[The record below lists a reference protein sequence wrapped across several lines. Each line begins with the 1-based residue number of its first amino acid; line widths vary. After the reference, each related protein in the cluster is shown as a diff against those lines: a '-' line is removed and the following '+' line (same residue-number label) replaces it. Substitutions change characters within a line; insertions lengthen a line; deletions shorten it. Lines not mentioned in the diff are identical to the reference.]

1 MIGKYRT
8 KKLKPWGIPAYS
20 WRLPIQNHLKV
31 STTEKGQNK
40 AKYLSR
46 NYIRR
51 KFVKKTSMPNP
62 IERLGYI
69 KCYSSGILSKMKL
82 QIQLFWSKTV
92 RRKWG
97 DKPEVWVEEGQ
108 ASPQSPSPH
117 PHLGNPG
124 SIKSPSN
131 SIRCNFQKICSW
143 SRRPKTI
150 LEIRKKTSFL

>member
-8 KKLKPWGIPAYS
+8 KKLKPWGIPPYS
-20 WRLPIQNHLKV
+20 WRLPIQNHLKA

-69 KCYSSGILSKMKL
+69 KCYSSSILSKMKL
-82 QIQLFWSKTV
+82 QLQLFWSKTV
-92 RRKWG
+92 RKWG
-97 DKPEVWVEEGQ
+97 DKPDVWVEEGQ
-108 ASPQSPSPH
+108 ASPSLHPPTPTWETLDLLKVLAIQSDAT
-117 PHLGNPG
+117 
-124 SIKSPSN
+124 
-131 SIRCNFQKICSW
+131 F
-143 SRRPKTI
+143 RRSAVDQEDLKPY
-150 LEIRKKTSFL
+150 